1 MTRSLERAANKFWT
15 DRKKYSLHSLS
26 YDLNLWERDLLVT
39 PNFVPLNE
47 RHCEP
52 TDLTP
57 LLYARARP
65 VLASARTE
73 PVVSQPHE
81 IPRMPSLPHDPRK
94 DYATLSVGSPVPF
107 SRRSDGQE
115 ESQTDMIPIDIPVME
130 DCQTV
135 RISGLRK
142 GTVAEDVTG
151 WLLGFQV
158 PGLANMQ
165 PGPIAQHPPNGTNTM
180 TITLP
185 SIALAKQVLKLGGE
199 EFHNQSGRLGNHVT
213 MDMNLM
219 GLTTIYSSAEGPHQ
233 EPNVDIV
240 FVHGAYGHP
249 INSFASHYV
258 SPRSESTSAEMCW
271 PRDELPRLLE
281 TSGVFPRVM
290 VYGWQADVWLSPHGN
305 ASSFADDFRTQLRNA
320 RIAAP
325 QRPLVFFGHGLGGI
339 LIKEAV
345 NNTIYSDIQEG
356 YFETSVKLCCFLA
369 TPHRA
374 YRDQDFASVLTAM
387 KTLLNSKPAV
397 VRQPRVQDLKGRN
410 HALENISSE
419 FDALRQEYGISLLS
433 AGESVRTQDH
443 IIVPE
448 ECAIFSETTKDRI
461 NLDCNYND
469 LARLPKTSVNR
480 DNGLRHMSDRIIE
493 QLKPSHHQTLD
504 DAQLAKKREKVY
516 GRLRKYDT
524 VFLIDDSGSMYGRRW
539 YTASKALADTAAIA
553 VRYDRDGIDV
563 KFFNEPLEDNEGK
576 NITSS
581 ERVMELF
588 SKVQPEGPTLTAD
601 LLEAELNEYMYQ
613 YDRNR
618 SKRGLNL
625 IILTDGEPEEGQDV
639 ERVIIKYANQLRDAR
654 APLFHVGIQF
664 VQIGADSTAT
674 EFLRRLDSKL
684 KGTHNLDRDVSLPSI
699 LILTILL
706 ASPSFA

>member
-1 MTRSLERAANKFWT
+1 MLLRWAADNLGVIDEVKKLRDLLRSRFHFSAEIWDIPSDDPEDELTAKILRFRKGKQSDSLILLYYAGHGGGDTEECIWTANDTRDSPSLNWHNVQGLLLGHACDTLFILDCCYASLAASIHNTGNNWFLGASVKESEATGVSWKSFTSAMTRSLERAANKFWT

-493 QLKPSHHQTLD
+493 QLKPSHHQT
-504 DAQLAKKREKVY
+504 
-516 GRLRKYDT
+516 
-524 VFLIDDSGSMYGRRW
+524 
-539 YTASKALADTAAIA
+539 
-553 VRYDRDGIDV
+553 
-563 KFFNEPLEDNEGK
+563 
-576 NITSS
+576 
-581 ERVMELF
+581 
-588 SKVQPEGPTLTAD
+588 
-601 LLEAELNEYMYQ
+601 
-613 YDRNR
+613 
-618 SKRGLNL
+618 
-625 IILTDGEPEEGQDV
+625 
-639 ERVIIKYANQLRDAR
+639 
-654 APLFHVGIQF
+654 
-664 VQIGADSTAT
+664 
-674 EFLRRLDSKL
+674 
-684 KGTHNLDRDVSLPSI
+684 VSVSI
-699 LILTILL
+699 LLWNPYCTG
-706 ASPSFA
+706 